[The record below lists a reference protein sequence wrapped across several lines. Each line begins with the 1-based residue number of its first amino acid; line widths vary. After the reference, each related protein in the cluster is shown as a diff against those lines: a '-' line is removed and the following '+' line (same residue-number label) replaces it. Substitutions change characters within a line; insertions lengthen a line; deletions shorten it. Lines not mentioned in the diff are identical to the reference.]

1 MKDRFQPNFIVRA
14 FMLFAALSTSACSG
28 GSSAPP
34 PPQDLTGP
42 GVFTASVRVTNLSD
56 RCAWVTIYYATFY
69 KPWIIA
75 GSPINRPR
83 FVQVGGFFDF
93 SGLLFEQLL
102 PPATIPGEI
111 KVRAEFKNADCT
123 GGTFA
128 DTSAENKG
136 ILPDPGT
143 FGLVATEY
151 STLSGSGASGGRY
164 SVSNPQHQ
172 Q

>member
-102 PPATIPGEI
+102 PLPQFRGKSRFAPSSKTPIAPAARSLI
-111 KVRAEFKNADCT
+111 RAQKTKAFCR
-123 GGTFA
+123 
-128 DTSAENKG
+128 
-136 ILPDPGT
+136 IR
-143 FGLVATEY
+143 GL
-151 STLSGSGASGGRY
+151 LGSLQPSIRR
-164 SVSNPQHQ
+164 
-172 Q
+172 